1 MKLESANTNTRR
13 VHLRCDWL
21 TGLFAVVALTAPA
34 WARADQPAAAEK
46 SATAQPAAEQLPP
59 GAKVT
64 KIEANP
70 VSIHLKHKYDYSQLL
85 LTGVLADGQRVD
97 VTRIAQLEQPAEFVK
112 VSPTRQVRPQSDGNA
127 ELKFSLDGQS
137 LVVPVVVSGQKDDYP
152 VNFVRDVTPA
162 MSKMGCNAGTCHGAA
177 NGKNGFKLSLRGYD
191 PQFDYRAL
199 TDDMAGRRFNRAAP
213 DQSLMLL
220 KFSGSVPHTGGV
232 LTRPGEPYYE
242 LLRSWI
248 AAGVKLDLKTP
259 RVASI
264 EVLPKNPE
272 IPLPGMKQQVIVA
285 ATYTDGTVR
294 DVTAEAFLE
303 SSLTDVVEVDKQG
316 LATGTRRG
324 EASLLARYE
333 GSYAA
338 TTVVVMGDRS
348 GFVWQDVPEFTHLDT
363 LVYNKLKK
371 VKVLP
376 SDLCTDAE
384 FIRRIYLDLT
394 GLPPQSDE
402 IRAFLADTRES
413 KVKRDEMIDRLIGG
427 PEFIEH
433 WTNKWADLLQVN
445 RKFLG
450 EEGAWTFRRW
460 IRQALS
466 DNLPYDQFVY
476 RVLTAGGSNLENP
489 PASYF
494 KVLREPGDAME
505 NTTQLF
511 LAVRFNCNK
520 CHDHPFERWTQDQY
534 YSMAAYFAQVGRKTA
549 PEFADKKIGG
559 TAVEQPLP
567 LVEVIYDQPTGD
579 VKHIRTGAVAP
590 PKFPYAVAGLK
601 ADDASRRE
609 QLAHWIAT
617 KENPY
622 FAKSYVNR
630 IWSYLLGPGI
640 IEPIDDIRAGNPPSN
655 PALLDRLA
663 KDFVDGGFNVREV
676 FRTICKSRVYQHSLS
691 TNKWNQDD
699 EVNYSHAVA
708 RRLPA
713 ETLFD
718 AVHAVTGATSN
729 LPGVPVGFHAA
740 QLPDSGVELADG
752 FLALFGRPP
761 RESACECERS
771 TGVMLGQALNLVNG
785 PTLADAIA
793 DPNNRIAKLIAA
805 QPDDA
810 KVVDE
815 LYVSILCRQPTP
827 EELASGAAAIKDAA
841 HEHEQQVA
849 LLADFEKNKL
859 PARQAEW
866 EKQQQPAVWTTLD
879 VATATSAGGATLAK
893 QPDDSWLLSGTAPP
907 TDTYTLVGKTE
918 MAGITGIRLEAMS
931 DASLPAGGP
940 GRAVNGNLV
949 LNELRVSIAPPAADA
964 AAAKP
969 VALRGGVADFSQQD
983 WPVAAAIDGDAKTGW
998 AILPEVAKTHTSIY
1012 ETSEDAGAAGGGTIT
1027 LVLDQQF
1034 GQQHTLGRVKVSVT
1048 TSKRPLKLDDL
1059 PAPIAKV
1066 LAVAPDARTAEQ
1078 KAELDKYYRTIDSE
1092 YQKLTALVST
1102 AQAMQGQSRLQGAQD
1117 LAWALLNSPA
1127 FLFNR

>member
-1 MKLESANTNTRR
+1 MKIEVVSADARR
-13 VHLRCDWL
+13 GHWGGGWPTIL
-21 TGLFAVVALTAPA
+21 GAVLALAAPA
-34 WARADQPAAAEK
+34 WALADPTPAAETP
-46 SATAQPAAEQLPP
+46 ATEQLPP
-59 GAKVT
+59 GAKLER
-64 KIEANP
+64 IEAMP
-70 VSIHLKHKYDYSQLL
+70 ASIHLKYKYDYAQLL
-85 LTGVLADGQRVD
+85 LTGVLSDGRRID
-97 VTRIAQLEQPAEFVK
+97 VTRIAQLEPPAESVK
-112 VSPTRQVRPQSDGNA
+112 VSPTRQVRPVSDGTS
-127 ELKFSLDGQS
+127 ELKFLLDGQN
-137 LVVPVVVSGQKDDYP
+137 LAVPVVVSGQQDDYQ
-152 VNFVRDVTPA
+152 VNFIRDVTPA

-177 NGKNGFKLSLRGYD
+177 KGKNGFKLSLRGYD

-213 DQSLMLL
+213 DQSLMVL
-220 KFSGSVPHTGGV
+220 KFSGGVPHTGGV

-264 EVLPKNPE
+264 DVFPKNPE
-272 IPLPGMKQQVIVA
+272 IPLPGMKQQVIVT
-285 ATYTDGTVR
+285 ATYADGTVR

-333 GSYAA
+333 GAYAA

-363 LVYNKLKK
+363 LVYDKLKK

-384 FIRRIYLDLT
+384 FIRRVYLDLT
-394 GLPPQSDE
+394 GLPPSSDE
-402 IRAFLADTRES
+402 VRAFLADARDT

-466 DNLPYDQFVY
+466 DNMPYDQFVY
-476 RVLTAGGSNLENP
+476 RILTASGSNLEDP

-511 LAVRFNCNK
+511 LAVRFSCNK

-534 YSMAAYFAQVGRKTA
+534 YNMAAYFAQVGRKTA
-549 PEFADKKIGG
+549 PEFADKTIGG

-567 LVEVIYDQPTGD
+567 LVEVIYDQPTGE
-579 VKHIRTGAVAP
+579 VTHVRTGEVAP
-590 PKFPYAVAGLK
+590 PKFPYDVAGVK
-601 ADDASRRE
+601 IDGASRRE
-609 QLAHWIAT
+609 QLARWIAT

-630 IWSYLLGPGI
+630 IWSYLLGTGI

-655 PALLDRLA
+655 PALLDRLT
-663 KDFVDGGFNVREV
+663 KDFTDGGFNVREV
-676 FRTICKSRVYQHSLS
+676 FRAICKSRVYQQSLA

-699 EVNYSHAVA
+699 EINYSHAVA

-729 LPGVPVGFHAA
+729 LPGVPNGFHAD

-771 TGVMLGQALNLVNG
+771 TGVMLGQALNLING

-793 DPNNRIAKLIAA
+793 DPNNRIAKLVAS

-815 LYVSILCRQPTP
+815 IYVSILCRPPTP
-827 EELASGAAAIKDAA
+827 NELASGAEAIKSAA
-841 HEHEQQVA
+841 REYEQHVA
-849 LLADFEKNKL
+849 RLANFEKNQL

-866 EKQQQPAVWTTLD
+866 EKQQQAPVWTTLD
-879 VATATSAGGATLAK
+879 VTTATSAGGATLAK
-893 QPDDSWLLSGTAPP
+893 QEDGSWLVSGAAPP
-907 TDTYTLVGKTE
+907 ADTYTFVGKTAV
-918 MAGITGIRLEAMS
+918 AGITGIRIEAMT
-931 DASLPAGGP
+931 DASLPAAGP
-940 GRAVNGNLV
+940 GRAGNGNFV
-949 LNELRVSIAPPAADA
+949 LSELRASLAAGATATGADA
-964 AAAKP
+964 AADKP
-969 VALRGGVADFSQQD
+969 LALRGGVADFSQQD
-983 WPVAAAIDGDAKTGW
+983 WPVAAAIDGDAKKGW
-998 AILPEVAKTHTSIY
+998 AIFPEVAKSHVAVF
-1012 ETSEDAGAAGGGTIT
+1012 ETADDVGAAGGSTIT
-1027 LVLDQQF
+1027 LTLDQQY
-1034 GQQHTLGRVKVSVT
+1034 GQQHTLGRVRISIT
-1048 TSKRPLKLDDL
+1048 NSKRPLKLDNL
-1059 PAPIAKV
+1059 PA
-1066 LAVAPDARTAEQ
+1066 AVARILAIAPEARAPEQ
-1078 KAELDKYYRTIDSE
+1078 KAELTKFYRTVDGE
-1092 YQKLTALVST
+1092 YQKLAALVSS
-1102 AQAMQGQSRLQGAQD
+1102 AQSQQGQSRLQGAQD
-1117 LAWALLNSPA
+1117 LAWALLNSPS